1 MQSKWIRR
9 VLVSSATL
17 VLGAC
22 ASEGDDIGPIDDV
35 DALGEAQTEEA
46 KTYLTGQLLDT
57 DEAPVASAE
66 VVLAIGS
73 VPVTEPVRTN
83 AEGFYT
89 LAVPTAR
96 VKDAWAGSQEVTVM
110 FTSPTEDREPYGT
123 IEGDNIHMLPASLD
137 ELVATADVVEGRRTA
152 LATAYVPR
160 QGKGFPITD
169 ALVESGGELT
179 WEVDDSQYGP
189 GFRVTLI
196 IEPGSIHK
204 GQMPQDEITL
214 TLLEQTKAPMAIPE
228 DGFGP
233 MWSIQPRDIEFDPP
247 ARIRIEGDR
256 FPVLGP
262 SELAQG
268 ERAELYGASLETGW
282 QLFGEIELVEDEGG
296 RVTLETP
303 EGIISHGAW
312 GHIYS
317 ASGNDYGM
325 LVECYSQATGA
336 RVQCAVLN
344 DNAFWYQD
352 PNNYYNW
359 NITNLCQNPGF
370 TPPTG
375 VGGGYDDGFLTCDQY
390 DFGTGSG
397 NGNSMVYASNAETRC
412 RDCGGSVAPYVLAMT
427 AGETIGGSTGPVWG
441 AVTAFPLCPS
451 EYGITDMNVL
461 WSSIYG
467 RLGLDWAQGA
477 AMPWQSSA
485 LAGEV
490 TAQLTWRNFSTY
502 AQVWLPE
509 PAHCQ

>member
-1 MQSKWIRR
+1 MQRRWIRR
-9 VLVSSATL
+9 VLISSAVL
-17 VLGAC
+17 ALGAC
-22 ASEGDDIGPIDDV
+22 VGTQDDASDDIE
-35 DALGEAQTEEA
+35 ALGEEDDADEA
-46 KTYLTGQLLDT
+46 KTYLTGRLLDT
-57 DEAPVASAE
+57 DDAPVANAE

-73 VPVTEPVRTN
+73 VPVTEPVLTN

-89 LAVPTAR
+89 IAVPTER
-96 VKDAWAGSQEVTVM
+96 VQAAWAGSQEVTVM

-123 IEGDNIHMLPASLD
+123 VEGDNIHMLPASLD
-137 ELVATADVVEGRRTA
+137 ELVAPVEVAPERR
-152 LATAYVPR
+152 LGLDTAYVPR
-160 QGKGFPITD
+160 QGKGYAITD
-169 ALVESGGELT
+169 ELVERGGELT
-179 WEVDDSQYGP
+179 WTVDDSQYGE

-196 IEPGSIHK
+196 VEPGSIQR
-204 GQMPQDEITL
+204 GELPQDEITL

-233 MWSIQPRDIEFDPP
+233 MWSIQPRDIVFDPP
-247 ARIRIEGDR
+247 ARVRIEGER

-262 SELAQG
+262 SELAVG
-268 ERAELYGASLETGW
+268 ERAELFGASLESGW
-282 QLFGEIELVEDEGG
+282 QLFGDIELVDEADG
-296 RVTLETP
+296 RVVLETP
-303 EGIISHGAW
+303 EGIISRGAW

-344 DNAFWYQD
+344 DNAYWYQD

-359 NITNLCQNPGF
+359 NITNLCQSPGF

-390 DFGTGSG
+390 DFGTANG

-427 AGETIGGSTGPVWG
+427 AGDTIGGSTAPVYG
-441 AVTAFPLCPS
+441 AFTAFPLCPS

-461 WSSIYG
+461 WSSIYT
-467 RLGLDWAQGA
+467 RLGLDWAQGNVY
-477 AMPWQSSA
+477 PWQATA

-490 TAQLTWRNFSTY
+490 TAQLSWRNFSTY
-502 AQVWLPE
+502 AQVYLPA
-509 PAHCQ
+509 PAHCP